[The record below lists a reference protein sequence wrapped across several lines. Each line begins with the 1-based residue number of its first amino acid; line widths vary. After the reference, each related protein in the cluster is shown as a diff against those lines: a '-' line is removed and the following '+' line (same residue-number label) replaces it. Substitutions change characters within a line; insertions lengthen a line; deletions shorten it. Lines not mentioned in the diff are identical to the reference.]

1 MKDFNTIEL
10 ILLPP
15 KEQVEVTRKD
25 VVQAYAEMI
34 DLLLDAEQNR
44 LSA

>member
-25 VVQAYAEMI
+25 IVRAYAEMI
-34 DLLLDAEQNR
+34 DLLSDEEQNR